1 MVLEPGLKKALDT
14 ISYPAAF
21 IDFEAIQPSI
31 PPWSGCRPFGLIPVQ
46 VSIHRVEADG
56 SMIHHEW
63 LAENTRDPRPAL
75 AQWVAETI
83 AGSATLVAYHATFE
97 QNILARLA
105 SFVPDKEARIL
116 LDSRERFVDL
126 LPMMRDYVYHP
137 DFRGRFNLK
146 TIVSVLLPDL
156 AYSNLKVQ
164 RGDVAS
170 MLLEEFIVHGV
181 PNGASERS
189 ERRGELLRYC
199 ERDTLALVELVRLL
213 WATAT

>member
-1 MVLEPGLKKALDT
+1 M
-14 ISYPAAF
+14 
-21 IDFEAIQPSI
+21 
-31 PPWSGCRPFGLIPVQ
+31 
-46 VSIHRVEADG
+46 
-56 SMIHHEW
+56 
-63 LAENTRDPRPAL
+63 AEDTRDPRPAL
-75 AQWVAETI
+75 SRWVAEAI
-83 AGSATLVAYHATFE
+83 EGAATLVAYHATFE

-105 SFVPDKEARIL
+105 SFAPEREAAIL

-170 MLLEEFIVHGV
+170 MLLEDFIVHNE
-181 PNGASERS
+181 PHEASERS
-189 ERRGELLRYC
+189 VRRGELLRYC

-213 WATAT
+213 RASAT